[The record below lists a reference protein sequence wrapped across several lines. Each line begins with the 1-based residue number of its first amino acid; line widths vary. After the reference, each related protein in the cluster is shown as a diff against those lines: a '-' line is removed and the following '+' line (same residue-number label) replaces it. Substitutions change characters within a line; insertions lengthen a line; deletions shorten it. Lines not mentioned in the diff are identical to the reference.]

1 MKYVAVGNY
10 KLPAVAV
17 GCMGLAGAEE
27 KQQRE
32 FVSRAKSSF
41 CSPNAA
47 SCPAKCTIFP
57 RNTSSRL

>member
-10 KLPAVAV
+10 KLPAIAV

-32 FVSRAKSSF
+32 FVS
-41 CSPNAA
+41 AA
-47 SCPAKCTIFP
+47 LGAGLNFLQPVNIIK
-57 RNTSSRL
+57 